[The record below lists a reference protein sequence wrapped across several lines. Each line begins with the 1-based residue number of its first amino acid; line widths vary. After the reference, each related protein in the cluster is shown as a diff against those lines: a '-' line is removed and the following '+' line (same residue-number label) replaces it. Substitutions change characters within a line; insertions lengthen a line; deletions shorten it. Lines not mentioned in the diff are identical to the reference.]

1 MRKITKK
8 HAVSQNIEVTN
19 CFCCR
24 LRDANTPLA
33 CASFNG
39 VHPVDMCVSSRC
51 FACWGY
57 KIWPCLA
64 CLWSCICSLNS
75 MCFAGRREKFNRPT
89 G

>member
-39 VHPVDMCVSSRC
+39 VRHAGMCVSSRC
-51 FACWGY
+51 FACWG
-57 KIWPCLA
+57 
-64 CLWSCICSLNS
+64 
-75 MCFAGRREKFNRPT
+75 
-89 G
+89 

>member
-64 CLWSCICSLNS
+64 CLGRA
-75 MCFAGRREKFNRPT
+75 FAL
-89 G
+89 